1 MVQLGSG
8 KTSAMTKDEIL
19 EYRSNGIPEDVLV
32 YMTEIARLARAL
44 DIAPA
49 ENNPQLR
56 EKLHRILIAAE
67 ERTAH
72 YYQKRQKDFGIHN
85 MRLKRL
91 LDSFPAIFK
100 SFDFPHS

>member
-1 MVQLGSG
+1 MVRLGSD
-8 KTSAMTKDEIL
+8 KDAAMTKDEIL

-32 YMTEIARLARAL
+32 FMEEIARTASLL
-44 DIAPA
+44 DRRPYDSI
-49 ENNPQLR
+49 NLR

-72 YYQKRQKDFGIHN
+72 YYLKRQKDFGIHN

-100 SFDFPHS
+100 SFDFPR